1 MSEGRVLR
9 VSVLGPLRAWRD
21 DVELDLGP
29 PARRAVLGL
38 LLLAGGAYV
47 SRSEMVDA
55 LWGDRPP
62 ATAANVLQTHVK
74 HLRRLLEP
82 GRRARARGEVLRYA
96 NGGYTIV
103 PGTVESDLDVFRRR
117 LGMADDAERD
127 GAVDRVATA
136 LADGLTRWHGRPLAD
151 IPTLATH
158 PKVETLVAERRRTLI
173 RYGEAMIAL
182 GAAAEAVAMLG
193 EAAAEQP
200 LDERLQATLINATRA
215 AGQRVAAF
223 EIYAAVRRR
232 LADELGVGPGPELAA
247 AHLAL
252 LRDEP
257 DVEVTGAEPAD
268 LVVPAQLPAD
278 IGLSGR
284 AGPIRELDGILAAG
298 GPVPIVVISGC
309 AGVGKTALAVH
320 WAHRVRHRF
329 PDGQLYANL
338 GGRGATVRPIR
349 ILAAFLFSLGIP
361 AERVPVDVATAGA
374 LLRTTLAG
382 RRVLIVLDNAG
393 DADQVRPLLPG
404 NQDSMVVVTS
414 RERMVGLV
422 ARDGARQLTLD
433 VLCRTAALDLL
444 GRTLGHERVDAD
456 RAAAV
461 ELAALCAFLPLAL
474 RIAAARLADHP
485 HCTIAD
491 HVEEL
496 RLGDALSALEVSGDE
511 QAAVRVAFD
520 QSYGALSALGQ
531 RLFRLLGLVPV
542 AAVSVRTAAVLAGIS
557 AAQAARELSNLARAH
572 LVQQRGADRYGL
584 FHHLHRQYAV
594 EQTPVRDREPERRAA
609 VNRLRAWHLGGAGER
624 AQHPHNIERLGMA
637 SLSTN
642 SS

>member
-47 SRSEMVDA
+47 SQSELVDA
-55 LWGDRPP
+55 LWGNRPP
-62 ATAANVLQTHVK
+62 ATVANVLQTHVK

-82 GRRARARGEVLRYA
+82 GRRARTRSEVLRYT
-96 NGGYTIV
+96 NGGYAIAAEA
-103 PGTVESDLDVFRRR
+103 VESDLNVFRRQ
-117 LGMADDAERD
+117 LGLAHDAERD
-127 GAVDRVATA
+127 GAVDRLGTA
-136 LADGLTRWHGRPLAD
+136 LADGLTCWQGRPLAD
-151 IPTLATH
+151 IPALATH
-158 PKVETLVAERRRTLI
+158 PKVETLIAERRRTLI

-182 GAAAEAVAMLG
+182 GAAEEAVAMLG

-200 LDERLQATLINATRA
+200 LDERMQATLINATRA
-215 AGQRVAAF
+215 AGRRAAAF

-232 LADELGVGPGPELAA
+232 LTDELGVGPGPELTS

-257 DVEVTGAEPAD
+257 DVEVTGAESAD

-278 IGLSGR
+278 VGLSGR
-284 AGPIRELDGILAAG
+284 AGPIRALDQTLEG
-298 GPVPIVVISGC
+298 GGSVPIVVISGS

-329 PDGQLYANL
+329 PDGQLFANL
-338 GGRGATVRPIR
+338 GGRGVTVRPIR
-349 ILAAFLFSLGIP
+349 MLAAFLFSLGIP
-361 AERVPVDVATAGA
+361 AERVPVDVETAGA

-382 RRVLIVLDNAG
+382 RRVLIVLDNAR

-404 NQDSMVVVTS
+404 NRDSMVVVTS

-433 VLCRTAALDLL
+433 VLSRTAALDLL

-456 RAAAV
+456 RASAI
-461 ELAALCAFLPLAL
+461 ELASLCAWLPLAL
-474 RIAAARLADHP
+474 RIAAAKLADHP

-496 RLGDALSALEVSGDE
+496 RAGNALSALEVHGDE

-520 QSYGALSALGQ
+520 QSYGALSTPGQ

-557 AAQAARELSNLARAH
+557 AAQAARELGNLARAH
-572 LVQQRGADRYGL
+572 LVEQRAPDRYGL
-584 FHHLHRQYAV
+584 FHHLLRQYAV
-594 EQTPVRDREPERRAA
+594 EQTPALDRDPERRAA
-609 VNRLRAWHLGGAGER
+609 VRRLRAWHLGGA
-624 AQHPHNIERLGMA
+624 A
-637 SLSTN
+637 
-642 SS
+642 

>member
-9 VSVLGPLRAWRD
+9 VWVLGPLRAWRD

-47 SRSEMVDA
+47 SQSELVDA
-55 LWGDRPP
+55 LWGNRPP
-62 ATAANVLQTHVK
+62 ATVANVLQTHVK

-82 GRRARARGEVLRYA
+82 SRPARTRSEVLRYA
-96 NGGYTIV
+96 NGGYAIV
-103 PGTVESDLDVFRRR
+103 PGAVESDLDVFRRQ
-117 LGMADDAERD
+117 LGLADDAERD
-127 GAVDRVATA
+127 GAVDRLATA
-136 LADGLTRWHGRPLAD
+136 LADGLTCWHGRPLAD
-151 IPTLATH
+151 IPALATH
-158 PKVETLVAERRRTLI
+158 PKVETLIAERRRTLI

-182 GAAAEAVAMLG
+182 GAAEEAVAMLG

-200 LDERLQATLINATRA
+200 LDERMQATLINATRS
-215 AGQRVAAF
+215 AGRRAAAF

-232 LADELGVGPGPELAA
+232 LTDELGVGPGPELTS

-278 IGLSGR
+278 VGLSGR
-284 AGPIRELDGILAAG
+284 AGPIRELDEILEGG
-298 GPVPIVVISGC
+298 GPVPTVVISGS
-309 AGVGKTALAVH
+309 AGVGKTALALH

-329 PDGQLYANL
+329 PDGQMFANL

-349 ILAAFLFSLGIP
+349 ILTAFLFSLGIP
-361 AERVPVDVATAGA
+361 AERVPAEVETAGA

-382 RRVLIVLDNAG
+382 RRVLIVLDNAS

-404 NQDSMVVVTS
+404 NRDSMVVVTS

-433 VLCRTAALDLL
+433 VLSRTAALDLL
-444 GRTLGHERVDAD
+444 GRTLGHVRVDAD
-456 RAAAV
+456 RASAL
-461 ELAALCAFLPLAL
+461 ELASLCARLPLAL
-474 RIAAARLADHP
+474 RIAAAKLADHP

-496 RLGDALSALEVSGDE
+496 RAGNALSALEVHGDE

-520 QSYGALSALGQ
+520 QSYGTLSALGQ

-542 AAVSVRTAAVLAGIS
+542 AAVSVRTAAMLAGIS
-557 AAQAARELSNLARAH
+557 AAQAARELGNLARAH
-572 LVQQRGADRYGL
+572 LVEQRAPDRYGL
-584 FHHLHRQYAV
+584 FHHLLRQYAV
-594 EQTPVRDREPERRAA
+594 EQTPALDREPERRAA
-609 VNRLRAWHLGGAGER
+609 VNRLRAWHLGGA
-624 AQHPHNIERLGMA
+624 A
-637 SLSTN
+637 
-642 SS
+642 

>member
-9 VSVLGPLRAWRD
+9 VWVLGPLRAWRD

-47 SRSEMVDA
+47 SQSELVDA
-55 LWGDRPP
+55 LWGNRPP
-62 ATAANVLQTHVK
+62 ATVANVLQTHVK

-82 GRRARARGEVLRYA
+82 SRPARTRSEVLRYA
-96 NGGYTIV
+96 NGGYAIV
-103 PGTVESDLDVFRRR
+103 PGAVESDLDVFRRQ
-117 LGMADDAERD
+117 LGLADDAERD
-127 GAVDRVATA
+127 GAVDRLATA
-136 LADGLTRWHGRPLAD
+136 LADGLTCWHGRPLAD
-151 IPTLATH
+151 IPALATH
-158 PKVETLVAERRRTLI
+158 PKVETLIAERRRTLI

-182 GAAAEAVAMLG
+182 GAAEEAVAMLG

-200 LDERLQATLINATRA
+200 LDERMQATLINATRS
-215 AGQRVAAF
+215 AGRRAAAF

-232 LADELGVGPGPELAA
+232 LTDELGVGPGPELTS

-278 IGLSGR
+278 VGLSGR
-284 AGPIRELDGILAAG
+284 AGPIRELDEILEGG
-298 GPVPIVVISGC
+298 GPVPTVVISGS
-309 AGVGKTALAVH
+309 AGVGKTALALH

-329 PDGQLYANL
+329 PDGQMFANL

-349 ILAAFLFSLGIP
+349 ILTAFLFSLGIP
-361 AERVPVDVATAGA
+361 AERVPAEVETAGA

-382 RRVLIVLDNAG
+382 RRVLIVLDNAS

-404 NQDSMVVVTS
+404 NRDSMVVVTS

-433 VLCRTAALDLL
+433 VLSRTAALDLL

-456 RAAAV
+456 RASAL
-461 ELAALCAFLPLAL
+461 ELASLCARLPLAL
-474 RIAAARLADHP
+474 RIAAAKLADHP

-496 RLGDALSALEVSGDE
+496 RAGNTLSALEVHGDE

-520 QSYGALSALGQ
+520 QSYGTLSALGQ

-542 AAVSVRTAAVLAGIS
+542 AAVSVRTAAMLAGIS
-557 AAQAARELSNLARAH
+557 AAQAARELGNLARAH
-572 LVQQRGADRYGL
+572 LVEQRAPDRYGL
-584 FHHLHRQYAV
+584 FHHLLRQYAV
-594 EQTPVRDREPERRAA
+594 EQIPALDREPERRAA
-609 VNRLRAWHLGGAGER
+609 VNRLRAWHLGGA
-624 AQHPHNIERLGMA
+624 A
-637 SLSTN
+637 
-642 SS
+642 